1 MDYGKIARGL
11 AMLALL
17 LPLVWWVSGC
27 AIQVQ
32 GRASLFQRD
41 LPARTAADERETL
54 LADIRRLEALGCS
67 ASNLE
72 AALVAWDIDAR
83 EASRRA
89 HDAYAASRVGGR
101 CGAAPAE
108 AVR

>member
-1 MDYGKIARGL
+1 MRPKDLFASVRL
-11 AMLALL
+11 TLSLMAVALL
-17 LPLVWWVSGC
+17 CGC

-41 LPARTAADERETL
+41 LPARSAADERETL

-101 CGAAPAE
+101 CGAAPSE